1 MSLFETIG
9 LFELVFMAFILLAAY
24 TVKGMAGFGS
34 GLLAVPFLALV
45 APLTVVVPL
54 LGLISYTG
62 TIIQSY
68 QCRKQ
73 VVWHDCLVVLPFSLL
88 GVALAIWLFK
98 NIEMF
103 WLNKALAVFVICY
116 AIISLFPEKEI
127 VRHRRWGMPAG
138 FFAGLV
144 GALFGTGGPF
154 YVVYLRLRKL
164 DKQAFRA
171 TIAMTFLFDGAI
183 RISAYSINGFYNHD
197 SLLMALFGLPILLLG
212 LYIGHHIH
220 LQISKQRFNR
230 IISLI
235 LLVSGFVL
243 FLK

>member
-9 LFELVFMAFILLAAY
+9 LFELLFIAFILLAAY

-68 QCRKQ
+68 QCRKE
-73 VVWHDCLVVLPFSLL
+73 VVWRDCLVVLPFSLL

-98 NIEMF
+98 NIDMF
-103 WLNKALAVFVICY
+103 WLNKALAIFVIGY
-116 AIISLFPEKEI
+116 AIVSLFPEKEI
-127 VRHRRWGMPAG
+127 VRNRHWGMPAG

-183 RISAYSINGFYNHD
+183 RISAYSFNGFYNHD
-197 SLLMALFGLPILLLG
+197 SLLMALFGLPILLAG

-220 LQISKQRFNR
+220 LQITKQRFNR

>member
-1 MSLFETIG
+1 MPLFESFG
-9 LFELVFMAFILLAAY
+9 LSELIFMAFILLAAY
-24 TVKGMAGFGS
+24 TIKGIAGFGS

-54 LGLISYTG
+54 LGLVSYTG

-73 VVWHDCLVVLPFSLL
+73 VVWHDCFVVLPFSLL

-98 NIEMF
+98 HVELF
-103 WLNKALAVFVICY
+103 WLNKALAVFVIGY
-116 AIISLFPEKEI
+116 AVITLFPEKEM
-127 VRHRRWGMPAG
+127 VRNRHWGIPAG
-138 FFAGLV
+138 FCAGLV

-154 YVVYLRLRKL
+154 YVVYLKLRKL

-183 RISAYSINGFYNHD
+183 RISAYSLNGFYTSE
-197 SLLMALFGLPILLLG
+197 SLIIALFVLPVLFLG

-220 LQISKQRFNR
+220 LKISKKRFNR

-235 LLVSGFVL
+235 LLTSGVVL

>member
-1 MSLFETIG
+1 MSLFETISFFDI
-9 LFELVFMAFILLAAY
+9 LFMAVILLAAY

-73 VVWHDCLVVLPFSLL
+73 VVWHDCLIVLPFSFM
-88 GVALAIWLFK
+88 GIVLAIWLFK
-98 NIEMF
+98 NLEMY
-103 WLNKALAVFVICY
+103 WLNKSLAIFVIGY

-127 VRHRRWGMPAG
+127 IRNRHWGMPAG

-154 YVVYLRLRKL
+154 YVIYLRLRKL
-164 DKQAFRA
+164 DKQAFRG

-183 RISAYSINGFYNHD
+183 RISAYSASGFYSYD
-197 SLLMALFGLPILLLG
+197 SLLIALFGIPILLAG

-220 LQISKQRFNR
+220 LTISKQRFNR

-235 LLVSGFVL
+235 LLVSGLVL